1 MKTRSARRRAFTL
14 IELLVVIA
22 IIAILAAILFPV
34 FAQARA
40 KARQAACLSNMKQLG
55 TAIMM
60 YVQDYDETY
69 PMSGYS
75 AAPAAGNVG
84 WYYIVDPYI
93 KGNAP
98 TSMAL
103 SPAGQNVSI
112 FSCPDFYATKYASV
126 FNTPIRSYAINRNI
140 TGGFD
145 RNVPVADHRP
155 ANTIASIEAP
165 ANMILIGEA
174 AGGCVWSHGNDDP
187 AILGT
192 WAAAYQNCN
201 RYTVLGRTRHNI
213 GSIYL
218 FGDGHA
224 KWFRGPNNSFVDTG
238 NPNTI
243 VPVLSTLPVTYQ
255 RVSNPNAPAYWLEN

>member
-1 MKTRSARRRAFTL
+1 MNRPRTRRLSFTL

-40 KARQAACLSNMKQLG
+40 KARQTACLSNQKQLG

-60 YVQDYDETY
+60 YVQDYDETF

-84 WYYIVDPYI
+84 WYFIVNPYV
-93 KGNAP
+93 KAAVP

-103 SPAGQNVSI
+103 STNQSVSV
-112 FSCPDFYATKYASV
+112 FTCPDFQATPYASA
-126 FNTPIRSYAINRNI
+126 FNTPIRSYALNRNI

-145 RNVPVADHRP
+145 RNLPVTDHGP
-155 ANTIASIEAP
+155 AKALAALETPASQ
-165 ANMILIGEA
+165 ILLGEA
-174 AGGCVWSHGNDDP
+174 AGGCVWTQGNDDP
-187 AILGT
+187 TLLPSL
-192 WAAAYQNCN
+192 AAAFQNCN
-201 RYTVLGRTRHNI
+201 RYYVLGRGRHNQ
-213 GSIYL
+213 GSVYL

-224 KWFRGPNNSFVDTG
+224 KWFKAPVPGYTDTG

-243 VPVLSTLPVTYQ
+243 NVIRSISPVVFQ
-255 RVSNPNAPAYWLEN
+255 RSVNRNAAAYWLED